1 MTNSVNISCAT
12 KMPAS
17 TDAASP
23 RLTDRSW
30 RRPAGPGGEAD
41 NYPSQVLSWLS
52 TVIYVCAVALA
63 LVSAFYLLRN
73 RLLDDWLLLVAAVL
87 ELGLLVQLVVGV
99 VQGATTSRDYEK
111 AVFFA
116 YLVTVPF
123 VPPFATLLALKE
135 RTRWAMGILLGS
147 ALVVVVLVARL
158 NQIWSAHA

>member
-1 MTNSVNISCAT
+1 M
-12 KMPAS
+12 
-17 TDAASP
+17 
-23 RLTDRSW
+23 
-30 RRPAGPGGEAD
+30 
-41 NYPSQVLSWLS
+41 LSWLS

-147 ALVVVVLVARL
+147 ALVVAVLVARL